1 LCLILI
7 KVQIFVQSWVLVT
20 TPVILATQEADQED
34 LSSKPAQAN
43 RFARSYLKQKTI
55 TKRAGRVAQ
64 GVGPEFISQ
73 YHKK

>member
-34 LSSKPAQAN
+34 LSSKA
-43 RFARSYLKQKTI
+43 ARVNNWGDPVPRI
-55 TKRAGRVAQ
+55 PNTKRAG
-64 GVGPEFISQ
+64 
-73 YHKK
+73 